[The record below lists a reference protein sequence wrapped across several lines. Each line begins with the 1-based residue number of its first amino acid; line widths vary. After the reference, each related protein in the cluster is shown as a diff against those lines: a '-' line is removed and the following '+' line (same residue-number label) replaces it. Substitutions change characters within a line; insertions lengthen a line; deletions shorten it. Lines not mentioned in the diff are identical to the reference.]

1 MANKQRNTNYD
12 ILDKILSD
20 SQQGRN
26 EVVWVQ
32 DPRHPEGGYYVQA
45 SDLPPGAGPDF
56 KTVDDIE
63 RYLRS

>member
-1 MANKQRNTNYD
+1 MSSKNKNYQ

-26 EVVWVQ
+26 EVVWIS
-32 DPRHPEGGYYVQA
+32 DPRHPDGGYCVQA
-45 SDLPPGAGPDF
+45 SEASDSSAQESF
-56 KTVDDIE
+56 KSVDDIE